1 MCVIIGSDKTE
12 ITAYL
17 ESGLAFYYLI
27 PKSADAFL
35 FLIVVDFDWEC
46 ILFGGALFESPDSVL
61 LKLYCVFCVKSA
73 F

>member
-1 MCVIIGSDKTE
+1 MCVIIGSDKTETE

-35 FLIVVDFDWEC
+35 FPIVVGFN
-46 ILFGGALFESPDSVL
+46 
-61 LKLYCVFCVKSA
+61 
-73 F
+73 